1 MTDFINGFSLFCEKK
16 GMCSFMYRFLIIHV
30 NVNLVQFASYFEIL
44 FQMNERFEAS
54 TDAKSQL
61 KFLEEL
67 DKLEK
72 KRHDDQEWEKIMKA
86 AKVRLEILVSGIDEN
101 TKTCWSLKSMLFT

>member
-1 MTDFINGFSLFCEKK
+1 
-16 GMCSFMYRFLIIHV
+16 MYRFLIIHV
-30 NVNLVQFASYFEIL
+30 NVNLVQFASYFEIF

-86 AKVRLEILVSGIDEN
+86 AKVRLEILR
-101 TKTCWSLKSMLFT
+101 

>member
-1 MTDFINGFSLFCEKK
+1 
-16 GMCSFMYRFLIIHV
+16 MCSFTCMYRCLIIL
-30 NVNLVQFASYFEIL
+30 VNLVQFASHLEIL

-67 DKLEK
+67 DKMEK

-86 AKVRLEILVSGIDEN
+86 AKV
-101 TKTCWSLKSMLFT
+101 

>member
-1 MTDFINGFSLFCEKK
+1 MVFRCRKNKS
-16 GMCSFMYRFLIIHV
+16 MCSFMYRCLIIL
-30 NVNLVQFASYFEIL
+30 VNLVQFASHLEIL

-86 AKVRLEILVSGIDEN
+86 AKV
-101 TKTCWSLKSMLFT
+101 

>member
-1 MTDFINGFSLFCEKK
+1 
-16 GMCSFMYRFLIIHV
+16 MCSFMYRFLIIHV
-30 NVNLVQFASYFEIL
+30 NVNLVQFASHFEIL

-86 AKVRLEILVSGIDEN
+86 AKVRLEIL
-101 TKTCWSLKSMLFT
+101 C

>member
-16 GMCSFMYRFLIIHV
+16 KSMCSFMYRFLIIHV
-30 NVNLVQFASYFEIL
+30 NVNLVQFASHFEIL

-86 AKVRLEILVSGIDEN
+86 AKVRLEILR
-101 TKTCWSLKSMLFT
+101 

>member
-1 MTDFINGFSLFCEKK
+1 M
-16 GMCSFMYRFLIIHV
+16 
-30 NVNLVQFASYFEIL
+30 QFASHLEIL

-67 DKLEK
+67 DKMEK

-86 AKVRLEILVSGIDEN
+86 AKV
-101 TKTCWSLKSMLFT
+101 

>member
-1 MTDFINGFSLFCEKK
+1 MDSSFVNHLIKTFFLDQILGIKVFVTGYINGFHCKRKK
-16 GMCSFMYRFLIIHV
+16 CMCSFMYRCLIIL
-30 NVNLVQFASYFEIL
+30 VNLVQFASHLEIL

-86 AKVRLEILVSGIDEN
+86 AKV
-101 TKTCWSLKSMLFT
+101 

>member
-1 MTDFINGFSLFCEKK
+1 
-16 GMCSFMYRFLIIHV
+16 
-30 NVNLVQFASYFEIL
+30 
-44 FQMNERFEAS
+44 MNERFEAS

-86 AKVRLEILVSGIDEN
+86 AKVRLEILR
-101 TKTCWSLKSMLFT
+101 

>member
-1 MTDFINGFSLFCEKK
+1 
-16 GMCSFMYRFLIIHV
+16 MCSFVYRCLIIHV
-30 NVNLVQFASYFEIL
+30 NVNLIQFASNFEIL

-86 AKVRLEILVSGIDEN
+86 AKVRLEIL
-101 TKTCWSLKSMLFT
+101 C

>member
-1 MTDFINGFSLFCEKK
+1 
-16 GMCSFMYRFLIIHV
+16 
-30 NVNLVQFASYFEIL
+30 
-44 FQMNERFEAS
+44 MNERFEAS

-67 DKLEK
+67 DKMEK

-86 AKVRLEILVSGIDEN
+86 AKVSLEIIYYRYQW
-101 TKTCWSLKSMLFT
+101 KYKMLLEFEIKVLNRTN

>member
-1 MTDFINGFSLFCEKK
+1 
-16 GMCSFMYRFLIIHV
+16 
-30 NVNLVQFASYFEIL
+30 
-44 FQMNERFEAS
+44 MNERFEPS

-86 AKVRLEILVSGIDEN
+86 AKVLRFFLLEMEICVLMYNWCTDAQ
-101 TKTCWSLKSMLFT
+101 

>member
-1 MTDFINGFSLFCEKK
+1 
-16 GMCSFMYRFLIIHV
+16 MCSFMYRCLIIL
-30 NVNLVQFASYFEIL
+30 VNLVRFASHLEIL

-67 DKLEK
+67 DKMEK

-86 AKVRLEILVSGIDEN
+86 AKV
-101 TKTCWSLKSMLFT
+101 

>member
-1 MTDFINGFSLFCEKK
+1 MVFRCRKNKS
-16 GMCSFMYRFLIIHV
+16 MCSFMYMYRCLIIL
-30 NVNLVQFASYFEIL
+30 VNLVQFTSHFDIL

-67 DKLEK
+67 DKMEK

-86 AKVRLEILVSGIDEN
+86 AKV
-101 TKTCWSLKSMLFT
+101 